1 MKKIDIINVFIK
13 MIIINIYLYIILIK
27 IINYRENNFKKFT
40 IVFLSSIIFS
50 TGYALMAKYI
60 KSMFMIIGIYIIYTL
75 YAIELKILLRKKFNY
90 IFMITNISFVITY
103 FIYLISVYI
112 SGMLLLIFFSKIN
125 YSNTI
130 SLFII
135 FSFMLLIYY
144 VLNKTR
150 RLRDGIN
157 FLKNKDN
164 IEKIS
169 KISNASFLIVIIILG
184 LPHDSE
190 NNFFNYMFTWIAVIG
205 FTSIFYWIRSQ
216 ITKYYKKNMKDRTI
230 EIQKLEIDENQKIIE
245 EIKEENLKLA
255 EVVHKYNNR
264 LSAVEMA
271 LEDAI
276 NKNINTEFSNELS
289 IILDE
294 TKELT
299 KNFAKESAVNKIK
312 LPQTNI
318 SGIDNMFKYMQK
330 EATEHKINFDLK
342 LNNSIHNL
350 IENTISKDKLETIL
364 GDHLRDAIIAIDN
377 SNCTYRSILVTLGII
392 ENCYELSIYDTGI
405 EFEIDTLLKLG
416 KERITTH
423 KDTGGNGIGFMTTF
437 ETLKETKASLII
449 EEYNPKDSN
458 YTKSINIRFDGK
470 NEYKIYSY
478 RVEEIKKQ
486 NKDKKIIIYG
496 I

>member
-1 MKKIDIINVFIK
+1 MDEIDVLNNFCKMFIIH
-13 MIIINIYLYIILIK
+13 IYTYYMYRIFLGYKNKDSKNDLYIIL
-27 IINYRENNFKKFT
+27 FT
-40 IVFLSSIIFS
+40 IIVAVLYACIRILMNQLFIIP
-50 TGYALMAKYI
+50 
-60 KSMFMIIGIYIIYTL
+60 IIYCSYTIIIKHL
-75 YAIELKILLRKKFNY
+75 TRQKLNY
-90 IFMITNISFVITY
+90 CLFVANLSTVITY
-103 FIYLISVYI
+103 IVYYISVVI
-112 SGMLLLIFFSKIN
+112 AGMFLGAIYPQMNYNNPINAIIIFFIM
-125 YSNTI
+125 
-130 SLFII
+130 FII
-135 FSFMLLIYY
+135 TF
-144 VLNKTR
+144 
-150 RLRDGIN
+150 G
-157 FLKNKDN
+157 
-164 IEKIS
+164 IS
-169 KISNASFLIVIIILG
+169 KIKRLKNGVNFIKNIQNTDNISMVINIISIIVLIAFALPGNSKDAILYTIMTLIITILII
-184 LPHDSE
+184 
-190 NNFFNYMFTWIAVIG
+190 TII
-205 FTSIFYWIRSQ
+205 YWTKYH
-216 ITKYYKKNMKDRTI
+216 ITKYYKNNMRDRTI
-230 EIQKLEIDENQKIIE
+230 EVQKLEIEDKNSKLEKTE
-245 EIKEENLKLA
+245 EENLKLA
-255 EVVHKYNNR
+255 EVIHKYNNR
-264 LSAVEMA
+264 LSAIENA
-271 LEDAI
+271 LEEVI
-276 NKNINTEFSNELS
+276 SKNMNMEFSKELS
-289 IILDE
+289 SILDE
-294 TKELT
+294 TKEIS
-299 KNFAKESAVNKIK
+299 KSFAKESAVNKIK

-458 YTKSINIRFDGK
+458 HTKSINIRFDGK